1 MANRLLTGRDAP
13 RVGKRWAMNF
23 VERILKIFQFR
34 KVGKFR
40 KRTRSG
46 PHIAFQKLELI
57 GNSSGFDSGIGK
69 ELAVGDKMEDPKC
82 GDLAPLLWPAQSAI
96 ALDTDG
102 GLEGV

>member
-1 MANRLLTGRDAP
+1 
-13 RVGKRWAMNF
+13 MNF
-23 VERILKIFQFR
+23 VERILEIFQFR

-69 ELAVGDKMEDPKC
+69 VGPGMTALHWALAC
-82 GDLAPLLWPAQSAI
+82 Q
-96 ALDTDG
+96 
-102 GLEGV
+102 